1 MYTALYFYVG
11 DFFNFIN
18 DEDKIIIQLDEEEV
32 KDLTDISQE
41 FRHFFKKSIKENKVN
56 LKDTEKLYVLMPFG
70 QKRPSGAYMML
81 VKKGREEEAK
91 TKMLKT
97 IFKIV
102 NGKNEENSSNNLYKE
117 IRDKLEAFITNL
129 PAKAKKKA
137 V

>member
-11 DFFNFIN
+11 DFFDFIN
-18 DEDKIIIQLDEEEV
+18 DEDKIKIQLDEEGVNGLE
-32 KDLTDISQE
+32 DISLE
-41 FRHFFKKSIKENKVN
+41 FRHFFKKSNKEGEINI
-56 LKDTEKLYVLMPFG
+56 KDTKKLYVLMPFG

-91 TKMLKT
+91 AKMLKI
-97 IFKIV
+97 IFRLV
-102 NGKNEENSSNNLYKE
+102 NEKYEQNLSDNLYKE

-129 PAKAKKKA
+129 AAKAKKKA

>member
-102 NGKNEENSSNNLYKE
+102 NGKSEENS
-117 IRDKLEAFITNL
+117 
-129 PAKAKKKA
+129 
-137 V
+137 

>member
-11 DFFNFIN
+11 DFFDFIN
-18 DEDKIIIQLDEEEV
+18 DEDKIKIQLDEEEV
-32 KDLTDISQE
+32 KGLADISLE
-41 FRHFFKKSIKENKVN
+41 FRHFFKKSNKEGEINI
-56 LKDTEKLYVLMPFG
+56 KDTKKLYVLMPFG

-91 TKMLKT
+91 AKMLKT
-97 IFKIV
+97 IFRLV
-102 NGKNEENSSNNLYKE
+102 NEKYEQNLSDNLYKE

-129 PAKAKKKA
+129 AAKAKKKA